1 MNFLIKLKEL
11 KNNFYKRENIFFLV
25 IILLVFIFDR
35 ITKLMILNNFSER
48 SYYINDYINLELI
61 WNTGIGFGLLSSS
74 SILIYHSIS
83 IIIGIIILAMLIVL
97 INSEQLIEKTIF
109 SIIIGGACGNI
120 YDRLIYNAVPDFI
133 DVHYKTYHWPTFNM
147 ADSFIF
153 IGVVLFIYNEL
164 IILRGKK
171 NV

>member
-35 ITKLMILNNFSER
+35 ITKLKILNYFSER

-133 DVHYKTYHWPTFNM
+133 DVHYQNFHWFVFNI
-147 ADSFIF
+147 ADIF
-153 IGVVLFIYNEL
+153 ISLG
-164 IILRGKK
+164 IILFLIKGLLVRE
-171 NV
+171 

>member
-1 MNFLIKLKEL
+1 MNFLIKLKEF
-11 KNNFYKRENIFFLV
+11 KNNFYKRENIFSLT

-35 ITKLMILNNFSER
+35 ITKLKILSNFSES

-83 IIIGIIILAMLIVL
+83 IIIGIIIFAMLIVL
-97 INSEQLIEKTIF
+97 IRSEQLMEKTIF

-133 DVHYKTYHWPTFNM
+133 DVHYQNFHWFVFNI
-147 ADSFIF
+147 ADIF
-153 IGVVLFIYNEL
+153 ISLG
-164 IILRGKK
+164 IILFLIKELLVRE
-171 NV
+171 

>member
-1 MNFLIKLKEL
+1 MNILIKLKEF
-11 KNNFYKRENIFFLV
+11 KNNFYKRENIFFLT

-35 ITKLMILNNFSER
+35 ITKLKILNNFSES

-83 IIIGIIILAMLIVL
+83 IIIGIIIFAMLIVL
-97 INSEQLIEKTIF
+97 IRSEQLMEKTIF

-133 DVHYKTYHWPTFNM
+133 DVHYQNFHWFVFNI
-147 ADSFIF
+147 ADIF
-153 IGVVLFIYNEL
+153 ISLG
-164 IILRGKK
+164 IILFLIKGLLVRE
-171 NV
+171 

>member
-35 ITKLMILNNFSER
+35 ITKLKILNNFSER

-97 INSEQLIEKTIF
+97 INSEQLIEKT
-109 SIIIGGACGNI
+109 
-120 YDRLIYNAVPDFI
+120 
-133 DVHYKTYHWPTFNM
+133 K
-147 ADSFIF
+147 
-153 IGVVLFIYNEL
+153 
-164 IILRGKK
+164 
-171 NV
+171 

>member
-1 MNFLIKLKEL
+1 MNILIKLKEF
-11 KNNFYKRENIFFLV
+11 KNNFYKRENIFSLT

-35 ITKLMILNNFSER
+35 ITKLKILSNFSES

-83 IIIGIIILAMLIVL
+83 IIIGIIIFAMLIVL
-97 INSEQLIEKTIF
+97 IRSEQLMEKTIF

-133 DVHYKTYHWPTFNM
+133 DVHYQNFHWFVFNI
-147 ADSFIF
+147 ADIF
-153 IGVVLFIYNEL
+153 ISLG
-164 IILRGKK
+164 IILFLIKGLLVRE
-171 NV
+171 

>member
-1 MNFLIKLKEL
+1 MNFLIKLKEF
-11 KNNFYKRENIFFLV
+11 KNNFYKRENIFSLT

-35 ITKLMILNNFSER
+35 ITKLKVLSNFSES

-83 IIIGIIILAMLIVL
+83 IIIGIIIFAMLIVL
-97 INSEQLIEKTIF
+97 IRSEQLMEKTIF

-133 DVHYKTYHWPTFNM
+133 DVHYQNFHWFVFNI
-147 ADSFIF
+147 ADIF
-153 IGVVLFIYNEL
+153 ISLG
-164 IILRGKK
+164 IILFLIKELLVRE
-171 NV
+171 

>member
-1 MNFLIKLKEL
+1 MNFLIKLKEF
-11 KNNFYKRENIFFLV
+11 KNNFYKRENIFFLT

-35 ITKLMILNNFSER
+35 VTKLKILNNFSES

-83 IIIGIIILAMLIVL
+83 IIIGIIIFAMLIVL
-97 INSEQLIEKTIF
+97 IRSEQLMEKTIF

-133 DVHYKTYHWPTFNM
+133 DVHYQNFHWFVFNI
-147 ADSFIF
+147 ADIF
-153 IGVVLFIYNEL
+153 ISLG
-164 IILRGKK
+164 IILFLIKGLLVRE
-171 NV
+171 

>member
-1 MNFLIKLKEL
+1 MNFLIKLNEL
-11 KNNFYKRENIFFLV
+11 KNNFYKRENIFFLT

-35 ITKLMILNNFSER
+35 ITKLKILNNFSES

-97 INSEQLIEKTIF
+97 IRSEQLIEKTIF

-133 DVHYKTYHWPTFNM
+133 DVHYQNFHWFVFNI
-147 ADSFIF
+147 ADIF
-153 IGVVLFIYNEL
+153 ISLG
-164 IILRGKK
+164 IILFLIKGLLVRE
-171 NV
+171 

>member
-1 MNFLIKLKEL
+1 MNFLIKLKEF
-11 KNNFYKRENIFFLV
+11 KNNFYKRENIFFLT

-35 ITKLMILNNFSER
+35 ITKLKILNNFSES

-83 IIIGIIILAMLIVL
+83 IIIGIIIFAMLIVL
-97 INSEQLIEKTIF
+97 IRSEQLMEKTIF

-133 DVHYKTYHWPTFNM
+133 DVHYQNFHWFVFNI
-147 ADSFIF
+147 ADIF
-153 IGVVLFIYNEL
+153 ISLG
-164 IILRGKK
+164 IILFLIKGLLVRE
-171 NV
+171 

>member
-1 MNFLIKLKEL
+1 MNFLIKLKEF
-11 KNNFYKRENIFFLV
+11 KNNFYKRENIFFLT
-25 IILLVFIFDR
+25 IILLIFIFDK
-35 ITKLMILNNFSER
+35 IKKLKILNNFRES

-83 IIIGIIILAMLIVL
+83 IIIGIIIFAMLIVL
-97 INSEQLIEKTIF
+97 IRSEQLMEKTIF

-133 DVHYKTYHWPTFNM
+133 DVHYQNFHWFVFNI
-147 ADSFIF
+147 ADIF
-153 IGVVLFIYNEL
+153 ISLG
-164 IILRGKK
+164 IILFLIKGLLVRE
-171 NV
+171 

>member
-35 ITKLMILNNFSER
+35 ITKLKILNNISER

-133 DVHYKTYHWPTFNM
+133 DVHYQNFHWFVFNI
-147 ADSFIF
+147 ADIF
-153 IGVVLFIYNEL
+153 ISLG
-164 IILRGKK
+164 IILFLIKGLLVRE
-171 NV
+171 

>member
-1 MNFLIKLKEL
+1 MNFLIKLKEF
-11 KNNFYKRENIFFLV
+11 KNNFYKRENIFSLT

-35 ITKLMILNNFSER
+35 ITKLKILSNFSES

-83 IIIGIIILAMLIVL
+83 IIIGIIIFAMLIVL
-97 INSEQLIEKTIF
+97 IRSEQLMEKTIF

-133 DVHYKTYHWPTFNM
+133 DVHYQNFHWFVFNI
-147 ADSFIF
+147 ADIF
-153 IGVVLFIYNEL
+153 ISLG
-164 IILRGKK
+164 IILFLIKGLLVRE
-171 NV
+171 

>member
-1 MNFLIKLKEL
+1 MNFLIKLKEF
-11 KNNFYKRENIFFLV
+11 KNNFYKRENIFFLT

-35 ITKLMILNNFSER
+35 ITKLKILNNFSES

-83 IIIGIIILAMLIVL
+83 IIIGIIIFAMLIVL
-97 INSEQLIEKTIF
+97 IRSDQLMEKTIF

-133 DVHYKTYHWPTFNM
+133 DVHYQNFHWFVFNI
-147 ADSFIF
+147 ADIF
-153 IGVVLFIYNEL
+153 ISLG
-164 IILRGKK
+164 IILFLIKGLLVRE
-171 NV
+171 

>member
-35 ITKLMILNNFSER
+35 ITKLKILNNFSER

-133 DVHYKTYHWPTFNM
+133 DVHYQNFHWFVFNI
-147 ADSFIF
+147 ADIF
-153 IGVVLFIYNEL
+153 ISLG
-164 IILRGKK
+164 IILFLIKGLLVRE
-171 NV
+171 

>member
-1 MNFLIKLKEL
+1 MNILIKLKEF
-11 KNNFYKRENIFFLV
+11 KNNFYKRENIFSLT

-35 ITKLMILNNFSER
+35 ITKLKILNNFSES

-83 IIIGIIILAMLIVL
+83 IIIGIIIFAMLIVL
-97 INSEQLIEKTIF
+97 IRSEQLMEKTIF

-133 DVHYKTYHWPTFNM
+133 DVHYQNFHWFVFNI
-147 ADSFIF
+147 ADIF
-153 IGVVLFIYNEL
+153 ISLG
-164 IILRGKK
+164 IILFLIKGLLVRE
-171 NV
+171 

>member
-1 MNFLIKLKEL
+1 MNFLIKLKEF
-11 KNNFYKRENIFFLV
+11 KNNFYKRENIFSLT

-35 ITKLMILNNFSER
+35 ITKLKILNNFSES

-83 IIIGIIILAMLIVL
+83 IIIGIIIFAMLIVL
-97 INSEQLIEKTIF
+97 IRSEQLMEKTIF

-133 DVHYKTYHWPTFNM
+133 DVHYQNFHWFVFNI
-147 ADSFIF
+147 ADIF
-153 IGVVLFIYNEL
+153 ISLG
-164 IILRGKK
+164 IILFLIKGLLVRE
-171 NV
+171 

>member
-1 MNFLIKLKEL
+1 MNFLIKLKEF
-11 KNNFYKRENIFFLV
+11 KNNFYKRENIFFLT

-35 ITKLMILNNFSER
+35 ITKLKILNNFSES

-83 IIIGIIILAMLIVL
+83 IIIGIIIFAMLIVL
-97 INSEQLIEKTIF
+97 IRSEQLMEKTIF

-133 DVHYKTYHWPTFNM
+133 DVHYQNFHW
-147 ADSFIF
+147 FIF
-153 IGVVLFIYNEL
+153 NIADIFISL
-164 IILRGKK
+164 GIILFLIKGLLVRE
-171 NV
+171 